1 MLHTAV
7 ASRKSIPV
15 QNLKVD
21 KRGVAPPPII
31 TPAIKPEPHPIFGTI
46 PMGRDGFKLENQTIH
61 MLDFWHRKASAISE
75 EFNRFE
81 GSDETPEW
89 AYFEEMHSIAWEIYR
104 AAIAAKTR
112 SPKEVALQLEIIV
125 RHARLYTGEDC
136 EFLSIDEL
144 AVIASNLSR
153 ATEPLTPKKHVGA
166 LKRGN
171 KLTQAGLLLRYQS
184 FLIHELLTLSLEMYG
199 EQDYALRYVMQDDA
213 VNDRCR
219 GPKRWVHP
227 FFDQNKLSAR
237 ARSVLKSLKIDTER
251 DDTGSRKPPKVK

>member
-1 MLHTAV
+1 MLTSV
-7 ASRKSIPV
+7 ASINKSAP
-15 QNLKVD
+15 
-21 KRGVAPPPII
+21 RVAKASKTAPAAPPII
-31 TPAIKPEPHPIFGTI
+31 TPAVKPEPHPIFGTI

-61 MLDFWHRKASAISE
+61 MLDFWHRKAVVICEAFEKSPDQSKWDEFEKIASIELEIYQAAVTAAIS
-75 EFNRFE
+75 
-81 GSDETPEW
+81 ST
-89 AYFEEMHSIAWEIYR
+89 S
-104 AAIAAKTR
+104 
-112 SPKEVALQLEIIV
+112 EVALQLKIIV
-125 RHARLYTGEDC
+125 RHARLGTDKDC

-144 AVIASNLSR
+144 SNIASNLSR
-153 ATEPLTPKKHVGA
+153 ATEPLTPTKHLGA

-171 KLTQAGLLLRYQS
+171 KLTRAGLLYRYQS
-184 FLIHELLTLSLEMYG
+184 FLIHELHTLSLEMYG

-227 FFDQNKLSAR
+227 FFDQNKLPSR